1 MLIRNYS
8 TMKFK
13 EVFESSKM
21 SMVIWLVFEE
31 KKNFFHLRKFNA
43 WLILRDQ
50 VAKEVIN
57 LCLHCIFSDL
67 SFNYNEQL
75 IEINLKII
83 ENWQI

>member
-13 EVFESSKM
+13 EVFESRKM
-21 SMVIWLVFEE
+21 SMVIWLVFKE

-57 LCLHCIFSDL
+57 LCLHCIFSEL
-67 SFNYNEQL
+67 SFYN
-75 IEINLKII
+75 NK
-83 ENWQI
+83 